1 MESLDHNLTNCH
13 LFTPHG
19 SLSALYVWPEA
30 ESTMLTSYGLNSRCM
45 AFWGLGTF
53 ASKNTLHTKHRF
65 MQAIPTPAAWLT
77 QAQHSAFR
85 SKKDK
90 PEMDSSTY
98 FLSFLKK

>member
-1 MESLDHNLTNCH
+1 
-13 LFTPHG
+13 
-19 SLSALYVWPEA
+19 
-30 ESTMLTSYGLNSRCM
+30 
-45 AFWGLGTF
+45 
-53 ASKNTLHTKHRF
+53 